1 MAGKLRYWKEK
12 EGRFFARVAVPKRL
26 QPYLDRPRGELIEAL
41 GADRRVALRI
51 HPAAVARLQSE
62 IAAAEEKINTGTARQ
77 FERHPARTPITTAD
91 FGRAVWDRY
100 EEALK
105 EDETKREKYPSSSV
119 IAAEHDLLVKK
130 IESGAVAAD
139 SLALLD
145 ASMDYFVLKDARA
158 LDQFSREVRLSAL
171 KRELAAGETHHVEH
185 EVDEYLERHALVA
198 EPGSSERGVL
208 AKQMMRGEIEFLKRS
223 LERDQG
229 DYAGQPRDAIVK
241 PHAFMQIEVP
251 VGISELWTD
260 YVKSRVQAGFLKDG
274 GKRQGPV
281 IKSLRAFV
289 KHDDALRLTK
299 KDIISWRDDLL
310 NVKDLA
316 AKTVSDIY
324 LSTVRSLFGWA
335 HENERLPENV
345 AEKVRQPKPRKVLG
359 REKGYTDTEALA
371 VLRATRSHIP
381 NPNQFGYVKETAH
394 MTSAKRWAPLLAAF
408 SGARISEVTQLRK
421 EDIRKEGERWIARVT
436 PDAGS
441 VKAGGYRDVPLH
453 IQVVEQGFIDFVAA
467 SSPGPLFH
475 GSTDP
480 ANFATA
486 AQSISDELAKWL
498 RGLGLVPKGVRP
510 NYGWRD
516 RLKTQ
521 ALELGLTMR
530 VIDAMQGHS
539 GRTAGENYGDVTI
552 IAKARV
558 IDGLPHYDLWHTC

>member
-12 EGRFFARVAVPKRL
+12 DGRFFARVAVPKRL

-62 IAAAEEKINTGTARQ
+62 IAAAEQKVNAGTARQ
-77 FERHPARTPITTAD
+77 FEHQPARTPITTAD
-91 FGRAVWDRY
+91 FGRAVWHRY
-100 EEALK
+100 EEALE
-105 EDETKREKYPSSSV
+105 EDETKRERYPSSSE
-119 IAAEHDLLVKK
+119 IAAEHDLLLKK
-130 IESGAVAAD
+130 VQSGQVATNA
-139 SLALLD
+139 LALFD
-145 ASMDYFVLKDARA
+145 ASFDYLVLKEARA
-158 LDQFSREVRLSAL
+158 LDQYGREIRLLAL
-171 KRELAAGETHHVEH
+171 KRELAVGDTHQVEH
-185 EVDEYLERHALVA
+185 EVDEFLKRHALVA
-198 EPGSSERGVL
+198 EPDSAERSVL
-208 AKQMMRGEIEFLKRS
+208 AKQMMRGEIEALNRS
-223 LERDQG
+223 IERDKG
-229 DYAGQPRDAIVK
+229 DYTGKPSDPIVK
-241 PHAFMQIEVP
+241 PPAILRMEDP
-251 VGISELWTD
+251 VKISELWAD

-281 IKSLRAFV
+281 IKSLRTFV
-289 KHDDALRLTK
+289 KHDDARRITK
-299 KDIISWRDDLL
+299 KDIIAWRDDLL
-310 NVKDLA
+310 SVKVLA

-421 EDIRKEGERWIARVT
+421 EDIRKEGERWIARIT

-453 IQVVEQGFIDFVAA
+453 IQVVEQGFIDFVVA
-467 SSPGPLFH
+467 SSSGPLFH

-558 IDGLPHYDLWHTC
+558 IDGLPHYGL